1 MIYFRLLDQLNKDE
15 IVKQEPRNIEY
26 QYSFGDEQW
35 VRSSIMMIYR
45 CADNDVYGQFEEI
58 PEADALML
66 LDLQR
71 DKYNQLLE
79 SAIKVAA
86 EAHAGQVD
94 KGGKPYIN
102 HPQAVADSLTST
114 EYKIVAYLHDVC
126 EDTSITLDDLR
137 GMGFTYRI
145 VNSVR
150 LLTKTDELTYE
161 EYLRRLRMDNGA
173 RAVKMA
179 DLRHNM
185 DITRIPNPCE
195 KDYARIEKYK
205 KSLAFLESSTYVDSD
220 FNGVL
225 EITE

>member
-15 IVKQEPRNIEY
+15 IVKQESRNIEY
-26 QYSFGDEQW
+26 QYSFGEEQW
-35 VRSSIMMIYR
+35 IRSSIMMMYR
-45 CADNDVYGQFEEI
+45 WADNDEYGQFEEV
-58 PEADALML
+58 PETEALML
-66 LDLQR
+66 LDSQR
-71 DKYNQLLE
+71 NKYNQLLE
-79 SAIKVAA
+79 LAIKVAT

-102 HPQAVADSLTST
+102 HPQAVAASLTNT

-126 EDTSITLDDLR
+126 EDTSISFDDLKD
-137 GMGFTYRI
+137 MGFTYRI
-145 VNSVR
+145 VNSIR

-161 EYLRRLRMDNGA
+161 EYLRRLRMDSCA

-179 DLRHNM
+179 DLKHNM
-185 DITRIPNPCE
+185 DITRIPNPSE

-220 FNGVL
+220 FKL
-225 EITE
+225 

>member
-1 MIYFRLLDQLNKDE
+1 MIYFRLLDELNKDE
-15 IVKQEPRNIEY
+15 LVKHESRNVEY

-35 VRSSIMMIYR
+35 IRSSIMMMYR
-45 CADNDVYGQFEEI
+45 WADNDEYGQFEEV
-58 PEADALML
+58 PETEALML
-66 LDLQR
+66 LDSQR
-71 DKYNQLLE
+71 NKYNRLLE
-79 SAIKVAA
+79 LAIKVAA

-102 HPQAVADSLTST
+102 HPQAVAASLTNT

-126 EDTSITLDDLR
+126 EDTSITFDDLKD
-137 GMGFTYRI
+137 MGFTYRI
-145 VNSVR
+145 VNSIR

-161 EYLRRLRMDNGA
+161 EYLRRLRMDSCA

-179 DLRHNM
+179 DLKHNM
-185 DITRIPNPCE
+185 DITRIPDPSE

-220 FNGVL
+220 FKL
-225 EITE
+225 

>member
-15 IVKQEPRNIEY
+15 IVKQESRNIEY

-35 VRSSIMMIYR
+35 IRSSIMMMYR
-45 CADNDVYGQFEEI
+45 WADNDEYGQFEEI
-58 PEADALML
+58 PEAEALML
-66 LDLQR
+66 LDSQR

-79 SAIKVAA
+79 LAIKVAT

-102 HPQAVADSLTST
+102 HPQAVAASLTNT

-126 EDTSITLDDLR
+126 EDTSITFDDLKD
-137 GMGFTYRI
+137 MGFTYRI
-145 VNSVR
+145 VNSIR

-161 EYLRRLRMDNGA
+161 EYLRRLRMDSCA

-179 DLRHNM
+179 DLKHNM
-185 DITRIPNPCE
+185 DITRIPNPSE

-205 KSLAFLESSTYVDSD
+205 RSLAFLESSTYVDSD
-220 FNGVL
+220 FKL
-225 EITE
+225 

>member
-15 IVKQEPRNIEY
+15 IVKQESRNIEY
-26 QYSFGDEQW
+26 QYSFGEEQW
-35 VRSSIMMIYR
+35 IRSSIMMMYR
-45 CADNDVYGQFEEI
+45 WADNDEYGQFEEI
-58 PEADALML
+58 PEAEALML
-66 LDLQR
+66 LDSQR

-79 SAIKVAA
+79 LAIKVAT

-94 KGGKPYIN
+94 KGGNPYIN
-102 HPQAVADSLTST
+102 HPQAVAASLTNT

-126 EDTSITLDDLR
+126 EDTSITFDDLKD
-137 GMGFTYRI
+137 MGFTYRI
-145 VNSVR
+145 VNSIR

-161 EYLRRLRMDNGA
+161 EYLRRLRMDSCA

-179 DLRHNM
+179 DLKHNM
-185 DITRIPNPCE
+185 DITRISNPSE

-220 FNGVL
+220 FKL
-225 EITE
+225 

>member
-1 MIYFRLLDQLNKDE
+1 MNYFRLLDQLNKDE
-15 IVKQEPRNIEY
+15 IVKQESRNIEY

-35 VRSSIMMIYR
+35 IRSSIMMMYR
-45 CADNDVYGQFEEI
+45 WADNDEYGQFEQI
-58 PEADALML
+58 PEAEALKL
-66 LDLQR
+66 LDSQR

-79 SAIKVAA
+79 LAIKVAT

-102 HPQAVADSLTST
+102 HPEAVAASLTNT

-126 EDTSITLDDLR
+126 EDTSITFDDLKD
-137 GMGFTYRI
+137 MGFTYRI
-145 VNSVR
+145 VNSIR

-161 EYLRRLRMDNGA
+161 EYLRRLRMDSCA

-179 DLRHNM
+179 DLKHNM
-185 DITRIPNPCE
+185 DITRIPNPSE

-205 KSLAFLESSTYVDSD
+205 RSLAFLESSTYVDSD
-220 FNGVL
+220 FKL
-225 EITE
+225 

>member
-15 IVKQEPRNIEY
+15 IVKQESRNIEY

-35 VRSSIMMIYR
+35 IRSSIMMMYR
-45 CADNDVYGQFEEI
+45 WADNDEYGQFEEVS
-58 PEADALML
+58 EAEALML
-66 LDLQR
+66 LDSQR

-79 SAIKVAA
+79 LAIKVAT

-102 HPQAVADSLTST
+102 HPQAVAASLTNT

-126 EDTSITLDDLR
+126 EDTSITFDDLKD
-137 GMGFTYRI
+137 MGFTYRI
-145 VNSVR
+145 VNSIR

-161 EYLRRLRMDNGA
+161 EYLRRLRMDSCA

-179 DLRHNM
+179 DLKHNM
-185 DITRIPNPCE
+185 DITRIPNPSE

-220 FNGVL
+220 FKL
-225 EITE
+225 

>member
-15 IVKQEPRNIEY
+15 IVKQESRNVEY
-26 QYSFGDEQW
+26 QYSFGDEHW
-35 VRSSIMMIYR
+35 IRSSIMMMYR
-45 CADNDVYGQFEEI
+45 WVDNDEYGQFEEI
-58 PEADALML
+58 PEAEALML
-66 LDLQR
+66 LDSQR
-71 DKYNQLLE
+71 NKYNQLLE
-79 SAIKVAA
+79 LAIKVAT

-102 HPQAVADSLTST
+102 HPQAVAASLTNT

-126 EDTSITLDDLR
+126 EDTSITFDDLKD
-137 GMGFTYRI
+137 MGFTYRI
-145 VNSVR
+145 VNSIR

-161 EYLRRLRMDNGA
+161 EYLRRLRMDSCA

-179 DLRHNM
+179 DLKHNM
-185 DITRIPNPCE
+185 DITRIPIPSE

-220 FNGVL
+220 FKL
-225 EITE
+225 

>member
-15 IVKQEPRNIEY
+15 IVKQESSNIEY
-26 QYSFGDEQW
+26 QYSFGEEQW
-35 VRSSIMMIYR
+35 IRSSIMMMYR
-45 CADNDVYGQFEEI
+45 WADNDEYGQFEEV
-58 PEADALML
+58 PETEALML
-66 LDLQR
+66 LDTQR
-71 DKYNQLLE
+71 NKYNQLLE
-79 SAIKVAA
+79 LAIKVAT

-102 HPQAVADSLTST
+102 HPQAVAASLTNT

-126 EDTSITLDDLR
+126 EDTSITFDDLKD
-137 GMGFTYRI
+137 MGFTYRI
-145 VNSVR
+145 VNSIR

-161 EYLRRLRMDNGA
+161 EYLRRLRMDSCA

-179 DLRHNM
+179 DLKHNM
-185 DITRIPNPCE
+185 DITRIPNPSE

-220 FNGVL
+220 FKL
-225 EITE
+225 

>member
-15 IVKQEPRNIEY
+15 IVKQESRNVEY
-26 QYSFGDEQW
+26 QYSFGDEHW
-35 VRSSIMMIYR
+35 IRSSIMMMYR
-45 CADNDVYGQFEEI
+45 WADSDEYGQFEEI
-58 PEADALML
+58 PEAEALML
-66 LDLQR
+66 LDSQR
-71 DKYNQLLE
+71 NNYNQLLE
-79 SAIKVAA
+79 LAIKVAT

-102 HPQAVADSLTST
+102 HPQAVAASLTNT

-126 EDTSITLDDLR
+126 EDTSITFADLKD
-137 GMGFTYRI
+137 MGFTYRI
-145 VNSVR
+145 VNSIR

-161 EYLRRLRMDNGA
+161 EYLRRLRMDSCA

-179 DLRHNM
+179 DLKHNM
-185 DITRIPNPCE
+185 DITRIPNPSE

-220 FNGVL
+220 FKL
-225 EITE
+225 

>member
-1 MIYFRLLDQLNKDE
+1 MNYFRLLDQLNKDE
-15 IVKQEPRNIEY
+15 IVKQESRNIEY

-35 VRSSIMMIYR
+35 IRSSIMTMYR
-45 CADNDVYGQFEEI
+45 WADNDEYGQFEQI
-58 PEADALML
+58 PEAEALML
-66 LDLQR
+66 LDSQR

-79 SAIKVAA
+79 LAIKVAT

-102 HPQAVADSLTST
+102 HPQAVAASLTNT

-126 EDTSITLDDLR
+126 EDTSITFDDLKD
-137 GMGFTYRI
+137 MGFTYRI
-145 VNSVR
+145 VNSIR

-161 EYLRRLRMDNGA
+161 EYLRRLRMDSCA

-179 DLRHNM
+179 DLKHNM
-185 DITRIPNPCE
+185 DITRIPNPSE

-205 KSLAFLESSTYVDSD
+205 KSLAFLESPTYVDSD
-220 FNGVL
+220 FKL
-225 EITE
+225 